1 MGGGVRRGARWDMRK
16 REEWGKGFGGY
27 PIDNVLTDEL
37 GESKDKQMYTQ
48 AGNA

>member
-1 MGGGVRRGARWDMRK
+1 MRRGARWDMRK
-16 REEWGKGFGGY
+16 REREGWGKGVGGY